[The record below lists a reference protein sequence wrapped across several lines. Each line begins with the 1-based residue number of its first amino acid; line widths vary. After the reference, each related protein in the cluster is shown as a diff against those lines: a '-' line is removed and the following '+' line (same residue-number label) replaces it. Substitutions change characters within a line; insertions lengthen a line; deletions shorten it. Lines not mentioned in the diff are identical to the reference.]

1 MTGSTQ
7 STGGPA
13 TPRTSLRGR
22 VPWHPGI
29 SRPLRAW
36 FGPIELF
43 SRGGN
48 SERTDHGRPME
59 SHGTTGPVL
68 MGSGPMSKEGTA
80 GGESDDI
87 FVRSVLTGALVF
99 VAGGDVAPITLLGD
113 PGEDVLVVQEN
124 VWGGKW

>member
-36 FGPIELF
+36 FEPIELF

-48 SERTDHGRPME
+48 SERTGHGRPME
-59 SHGTTGPVL
+59 SHGVRWCMHSGSAMMSMMQTTGPVL
-68 MGSGPMSKEGTA
+68 MGSGP
-80 GGESDDI
+80 
-87 FVRSVLTGALVF
+87 
-99 VAGGDVAPITLLGD
+99 
-113 PGEDVLVVQEN
+113 
-124 VWGGKW
+124 